1 MAELGIRKFQQLI
14 GRTDLLRVK
23 KNSSLKAS
31 TLDYSL
37 LLKNALDLRPGTNI
51 VGGSIKQNFELENR
65 ADNVLI
71 AKCLGVINGTE
82 QSVDIVSTIHNE
94 ERAYTSTL
102 SYTIAWL
109 V

>member
-1 MAELGIRKFQQLI
+1 MADLGIRKFQQLV

-23 KNSSLKAS
+23 EKLSLKAS

-51 VGGSIKQNFELENR
+51 VGGSVKQDFSLGNR

-82 QSVDIVSTIHNE
+82 EHVDIISTINNE

-102 SYTIAWL
+102 SYTIAW
-109 V
+109 